1 MTEPPPPGT
10 VRQAGDVEMLPIPG
24 GRFPLPTTYWTSN
37 GLVPSDLDV
46 LNPSYS
52 ISMGNNAQVH
62 FLQECFDLNTIRIW
76 AAFVEQPD
84 NDLLSEFVELFP
96 YAEFPT
102 SDCGNFVA
110 NFPDIG
116 NRFVF
121 AYGPPR
127 RITAFLP
134 SVALGTLE
142 LSDPQ
147 YKKLFR

>member
-10 VRQAGDVEMLPIPG
+10 VRQAGDVEMLPITG
-24 GRFPLPTTYWTSN
+24 GRFPLPTTWWTSN
-37 GLVPSDLDV
+37 GLVPSDV
-46 LNPSYS
+46 LVTNPSYS

-62 FLQECFDLNTIRIW
+62 FLQECFGLDMIRIW

-84 NDLLSEFVELFP
+84 INLQCEFVELFP
-96 YAEFPT
+96 YAEFPI
-102 SDCGNFVA
+102 SDCGNYVA

-121 AYGPPR
+121 AYAPPR
-127 RITAFLP
+127 RIKPFQP
-134 SVALGTLE
+134 SVPLGTLE